1 MTFWAFGDSFM
12 SYDFNYIRQ
21 MANSCNINQVHA
33 LGVPGSGLLFTYQQL
48 LANKDKILKDDV
60 VLIGLSSPCR
70 HMFGGQRNLRL
81 ESLGMEQK
89 DLKKL
94 NLDVMSSADWHVML
108 GGVSPSKTATK
119 EQIDAGIKYFKYLY
133 SDSHAGDLA
142 HAVVSSIFHNVIP
155 SLRTQRVSAVITTD
169 TDGYTNRFNIPNG
182 LFEDLSLFNIIESY
196 LIERKGF
203 AKEDRRAMM
212 EQASGKNHW
221 LEYED
226 YPEYFYSKIP
236 RVLDELGIKEIDYS
250 SSLI

>member
-12 SYDFNYIRQ
+12 SYDSNYIRQ
-21 MANSCNINQVHA
+21 MAYSCGINQINA

-70 HMFGGQRNLRL
+70 HMFGGQ
-81 ESLGMEQK
+81 K

-119 EQIDAGIKYFKYLY
+119 EQIDAGIMYFKYLY

-169 TDGYTNRFNIPNG
+169 TDGYTNRFNIPNV
-182 LFEDLSLFNIIESY
+182 LFDDLSLFNIIESY

-212 EQASGKNHW
+212 KQASGKNHW

-226 YPEYFYSKIP
+226 YPEHFYSKIP

>member
-12 SYDFNYIRQ
+12 SYDSNYIRQ

-33 LGVPGSGLLFTYQQL
+33 LGAPGSGLLFTYQQL

-70 HMFGGQRNLRL
+70 HIFGGQRNF
-81 ESLGMEQK
+81 
-89 DLKKL
+89 
-94 NLDVMSSADWHVML
+94 MSSADWHVML

-169 TDGYTNRFNIPNG
+169 TDGYTNRFNVPNG

-203 AKEDRRAMM
+203 AKENRRAMM
-212 EQASGKNHW
+212 EQANGKNHW